1 VTAPRGTVAFVVDAD
16 PEKSPDDRQVVAA
29 RRLGAALAAG
39 GHGVAAVEVRP
50 VAGWTPPAGLR
61 AVVTTSPYLDP
72 ALVPDDVPS
81 VAWVIDHPAAWPEH
95 PGLSLFDAVLAGSE
109 LLRVRLSIALAG
121 PRRHDHRPLL
131 DVLPLAAR
139 HGGDAREAVPAKES
153 APGLLARL
161 RRRGDAGAAAAP
173 PLEDAVQTAGGI
185 VPAAVYEALAAG
197 RLPRPASRLGLADVG
212 LGALAPVPGTT
223 GTTGAPDAEALR
235 ALVATEHTWAVRAA
249 ALAGVLDRLADSGRA
264 VAGDRQPRIGF
275 FPDFRAGNPFQELL
289 YGELV
294 ARGARVAPVRNPTE
308 SLVLRDTGGDLR
320 DYVLHVHWAEV
331 VAQVVVDPNE
341 SAARLKAFK
350 ELLLGVRERGGHLV
364 WTVHNVLPHDVRH
377 RDVELDLLTFLAAH
391 AELVHAMGDATLE
404 LTRPYYEIRPE
415 TVAVVPHSS
424 YVGVYPDVIS
434 REVARRRLGV
444 LPHDVALLCL
454 GGIRPYRGLDT
465 LLDAFDVLVER
476 DLRVKLLVA
485 GKPGRFPQ
493 IREWQERCERH
504 PRIVSRFEIVPDSD
518 LQLWHRAADV
528 AVLPYRGILNSGA
541 FKLAQTFGLP
551 TVAPRAGNLAG
562 RLDPTYALG
571 FDPGVEGD
579 LLRALEA
586 AADLVTDPEAVAR
599 AHTAARADAAA
610 YPPERMAEDFADA
623 MARRL
628 RLDRL
633 GPPDRPG
640 PSPEAPSPTAAAR
653 PGNES

>member
-1 VTAPRGTVAFVVDAD
+1 VTAPGAVVAFVVDAD
-16 PEKSPDDRQVVAA
+16 PEKAPDDHQVVAA
-29 RRLGAALAAG
+29 TRLAAALAAG
-39 GHGVAAVEVRP
+39 GHGVVAADVRSVRSWTESP
-50 VAGWTPPAGLR
+50 TPPVGLR
-61 AVVTTSPYLDP
+61 AVVTTSPSLDP

-81 VAWVIDHPAAWPEH
+81 VAWVIDHPAVWPAH
-95 PGLSLFDAVLAGSE
+95 PGLALFDAVLAGSE
-109 LLRVRLSIALAG
+109 LMRIRLSTALAG
-121 PRRHDHRPLL
+121 PRRHDDRPLL
-131 DVLPLAAR
+131 DVLPLAAGPR
-139 HGGDAREAVPAKES
+139 SEEAAADRPSVPS
-153 APGLLARL
+153 RLARL
-161 RRRGDAGAAAAP
+161 LRRGDADGAAA
-173 PLEDAVQTAGGI
+173 PLPVEDAVQAAGGI

-197 RLPRPASRLGLADVG
+197 RLPRPASRLGLAEAG
-212 LGALAPVPGTT
+212 LGALVPGPGAT
-223 GTTGAPDAEALR
+223 GTPERPDLETLR
-235 ALVATEHTWAVRAA
+235 ARVTTEHTWAVRAA
-249 ALAGVLDRLADSGRA
+249 ALAGVLDRLGPAATAERP
-264 VAGDRQPRIGF
+264 PRIGF

-308 SLVLRDTGGDLR
+308 SLVLRDTGGDLS

-350 ELLLGVRERGGHLV
+350 ELLLGVRERGGHVV

-377 RDVELDLLTFLAAH
+377 RDVEIELLRFLAEH
-391 AELVHAMGDATLE
+391 AELVHVMGDATVG
-404 LTRPYYEIRPE
+404 LTRPYYEIRPA
-415 TVAVVPHSS
+415 TVEVVPHSS

-434 REVARRRLGV
+434 REVARKRLGV

-485 GKPGRFPQ
+485 GKPGKFPQ
-493 IREWQERCERH
+493 VREWQERCERH
-504 PRIVSRFEIVPDSD
+504 PRIVSRFELVPDSD

-551 TVAPRAGNLAG
+551 IVAPRAGNLAG
-562 RLDPTYALG
+562 GLDPAYAVG
-571 FDPGVEGD
+571 FDPGAEGD
-579 LLRALEA
+579 LLRALEV
-586 AADLVTDPEAVAR
+586 AADLVTDPEALAR
-599 AHTAARADAAA
+599 ARAAARADAAA
-610 YPPERMAEDFADA
+610 YPPERMAADFADA

-628 RLDRL
+628 ELDRL
-633 GPPDRPG
+633 GHAPRP
-640 PSPEAPSPTAAAR
+640 SRSEASLTAAVR
-653 PGNES
+653 TGNES

>member
-1 VTAPRGTVAFVVDAD
+1 MTAPQGVVAFVVDAA
-16 PEKSPDDRQVVAA
+16 PETAPDDRQVVAA
-29 RRLGAALAAG
+29 TRLAAALAAG
-39 GHGVAAVEVRP
+39 GHGVVATEVGNLRRGT
-50 VAGWTPPAGLR
+50 AGWTPPAGLR
-61 AVVTTSPYLDP
+61 AVVTTSPNLDP

-81 VAWVIDHPAAWPEH
+81 VAWVIDQPEAWPSH
-95 PGLSLFDAVLAGSE
+95 PGLALFDAVLAGSE
-109 LLRVRLSIALAG
+109 LMRIRLSIALAG
-121 PRRHDHRPLL
+121 PRRHEHRPLL
-131 DVLPLAAR
+131 DVLPLAA
-139 HGGDAREAVPAKES
+139 GGAADEPGPAPASVPGRLAR
-153 APGLLARL
+153 RL
-161 RRRGDAGAAAAP
+161 RRGHDRADA
-173 PLEDAVQTAGGI
+173 PLPVEDPVQAAGGI

-197 RLPRPASRLGLADVG
+197 RLPRPAGRLGLAEVG

-223 GTTGAPDAEALR
+223 AGAPDLEALR

-249 ALAGVLDRLADSGRA
+249 ALAGVLDRLAPA
-264 VAGDRQPRIGF
+264 AAGERPPRVGF

-294 ARGARVAPVRNPTE
+294 ARGVRVAPVRNPTE

-331 VAQVVVDPNE
+331 VAQVVVDPDE

-350 ELLLGVRERGGHLV
+350 ELLLDVRGRGGHVV

-377 RDVELDLLTFLAAH
+377 RDVELELLQFLAEQ
-391 AELVHAMGDATLE
+391 AELVHVLGDATVG
-404 LTRPYYEIRPE
+404 LTRPHYEIRPE
-415 TVAVVPHSS
+415 TVEVVPHSS

-434 REVARRRLGV
+434 RDVARRRLGL

-493 IREWQERCERH
+493 VRDWQERCERH
-504 PRIVSRFEIVPDSD
+504 PRIVSRFELVPESD

-562 RLDPTYALG
+562 GLDPTYAIG

-599 AHTAARADAAA
+599 ARAAARADALA
-610 YPPERMAEDFADA
+610 YPPELMAADFADA

-628 RLDRL
+628 EL
-633 GPPDRPG
+633 GPLVR
-640 PSPEAPSPTAAAR
+640 SRSEAASLTAAAR
-653 PGNES
+653 TGNES

>member
-1 VTAPRGTVAFVVDAD
+1 VTAPHGVVAFVVDAT
-16 PEKSPDDRQVVAA
+16 PETAPDDRQVAA
-29 RRLGAALAAG
+29 ATRLAAALAAG
-39 GHGVAAVEVRP
+39 GHGVVATDVGTVRQGTT
-50 VAGWTPPAGLR
+50 GWTPPAGLR
-61 AVVTTSPYLDP
+61 AVVTTSPNLDP

-81 VAWVIDHPAAWPEH
+81 VAWVIDQPEAWPAH
-95 PGLSLFDAVLAGSE
+95 PGLALFDAVLAGSE
-109 LLRVRLSIALAG
+109 LMRIRLSIALAG
-121 PRRHDHRPLL
+121 ARRHDHRPLL
-131 DVLPLAAR
+131 DVLPLAAGR
-139 HGGDAREAVPAKES
+139 AAEEPAPAPASVP
-153 APGLLARL
+153 GRLARL
-161 RRRGDAGAAAAP
+161 LRRGDDGADASQP
-173 PLEDAVQTAGGI
+173 VEDAVQAAGGI

-197 RLPRPASRLGLADVG
+197 RLPRQAGRLGLAEVG
-212 LGALAPVPGTT
+212 LGALAPVPGTA
-223 GTTGAPDAEALR
+223 GTDGRPGSPDLEALR

-249 ALAGVLDRLADSGRA
+249 ALAGVLDRLAPA
-264 VAGDRQPRIGF
+264 AGGERPPRIGF

-350 ELLLGVRERGGHLV
+350 ELLLDVRERGGHVV

-377 RDVELDLLTFLAAH
+377 RDVELELLQFLAEQ
-391 AELVHAMGDATLE
+391 AELVHVMGDATVE
-404 LTRPYYEIRPE
+404 LTRPHYEIRPE
-415 TVAVVPHSS
+415 TVEVVPHSS

-434 REVARRRLGV
+434 RDVARRRLGL

-465 LLDAFDVLVER
+465 LLDAFDVLEVR
-476 DLRVKLLVA
+476 D
-485 GKPGRFPQ
+485 
-493 IREWQERCERH
+493 WQERCERH
-504 PRIVSRFEIVPDSD
+504 PRIVSRFELVPESD

-562 RLDPTYALG
+562 GLDPAYAIG

-599 AHTAARADAAA
+599 ARAAARADALA
-610 YPPERMAEDFADA
+610 YPPERMAADFADA

-628 RLDRL
+628 ELDRL
-633 GPPDRPG
+633 GPSR
-640 PSPEAPSPTAAAR
+640 SEAAPLTAAAR
-653 PGNES
+653 TGNES